1 MIPLYAKSS
10 AVLAAELF
18 LYVCVFYSVSSP
30 GS

>member
-10 AVLAAELF
+10 AVLAVELF
-18 LYVCVFYSVSSP
+18 CMRVFFYSVSSP

>member
-18 LYVCVFYSVSSP
+18 VCVLFYSVSSP